1 MIEVIS
7 TYSLEPY
14 SFPFAFSH
22 GIVGTAIDDR
32 SKYSVDFVKN
42 ECDSTSVIQYRQESL
57 DVLVD
62 DVAVEC
68 HQLSEH
74 LCQQKPTSVLI
85 DSTSLDIPE
94 LALIL
99 KALHQFSGL
108 RVVVL
113 YVEPFEYTSGET
125 NTLDQEEFS
134 LSEEISGFEGAGIP
148 SISMPVDN
156 DLLRRFIFFVG
167 FEGGRLQS
175 AIETYDVSSE
185 EARIFFGLPAFKPGW
200 ETKSIR
206 RNLQALSDQSFS
218 GRIFYCSASS
228 CTDALRS
235 LHKVKASEAGTIN
248 YVVPLGTKP
257 NSLAAIL
264 FALDSQSSVRLLY
277 DQPNKKAGRSKGVG
291 RRHYYHY
298 LVP

>member
-1 MIEVIS
+1 MIEVKS
-7 TYSLEPY
+7 TFSLEPY
-14 SFPFAFSH
+14 SFPFEFSH
-22 GIVGTAIDDR
+22 GIFGTAIDSR
-32 SKYSVDFVKN
+32 SEYSVDFVRHQ
-42 ECDSTSVIQYRQESL
+42 CALTLAIQYRQESL
-57 DVLVD
+57 DIMINNVP
-62 DVAVEC
+62 VEC
-68 HQLSEH
+68 HLLPEYVNQH
-74 LCQQKPTSVLI
+74 AFTSVLI

-108 RVVVL
+108 RVIVL

-125 NTLDQEEFS
+125 SALNQEEFS

-148 SISMPVDN
+148 TISMPVDN

-175 AIETYDVSSE
+175 AIETYDISSE

-206 RNLQALSDQSFS
+206 RNLQSLTDQSFS

-235 LHKVKASEAGTIN
+235 LHKVKSNEPGTIN
-248 YVVPLGTKP
+248 YVIP
-257 NSLAAIL
+257 
-264 FALDSQSSVRLLY
+264 
-277 DQPNKKAGRSKGVG
+277 
-291 RRHYYHY
+291 
-298 LVP
+298 